1 MAAAHS
7 FLREENNFIR
17 FVFQNEGF
25 AHRVTTTSSC
35 GRGLARVCSPA
46 VGRTGEGGGSSSHR
60 PSMGRYSS
68 SSWPQWSLTGRSSAP
83 SWRVWLRPTPSVTS
97 AKVWRGGRWEGRRWE
112 GRRVGGSQS
121 FISVFSRC
129 SLDIICETVM
139 GQDAGAQDDSSTPYV
154 QARSI
159 F

>member
-1 MAAAHS
+1 MVSHGEKLCTKLESLAETNTECDIS
-7 FLREENNFIR
+7 
-17 FVFQNEGF
+17 EG
-25 AHRVTTTSSC
+25 V
-35 GRGLARVCSPA
+35 
-46 VGRTGEGGGSSSHR
+46 
-60 PSMGRYSS
+60 
-68 SSWPQWSLTGRSSAP
+68 
-83 SWRVWLRPTPSVTS
+83 
-97 AKVWRGGRWEGRRWE
+97 E